1 MRPLSFIKAHPLAT
15 VLLMGT
21 GMVVGPWI
29 LGTVGRVTGVNVNLP
44 SVGGDG
50 G

>member
-1 MRPLSFIKAHPLAT
+1 MPAPVRFVKQHPLAT
-15 VLLMGT
+15 VVLMGT
-21 GMVVGPWI
+21 GMIVGPWI

-44 SVGGDG
+44 SVGNG